1 MGLNNITH
9 DRCRGPNLARSG
21 GLGWLDV
28 RDGVVCARARRC
40 VCVSGL
46 GRWRQRPSARSHH
59 STVRC
64 PPFTRRPN
72 DRPEIWRMAT
82 ECRVRKPSSPPPT
95 ECEKNKE
102 REKKCAPP
110 SPALRAKRWPRRR
123 GWRGMGRKRRRN
135 TRESAEAADAP
146 MDEWSAKWGTFLR
159 FGGSVLLSER
169 RAVMSCCFYMTS
181 RSIFNTL
188 T

>member
-82 ECRVRKPSSPPPT
+82 ECRVRKPSSPPPPNAKKT
-95 ECEKNKE
+95 KNA
-102 REKKCAPP
+102 KKSVHPP
-110 SPALRAKRWPRRR
+110 LLRCVRRGGLDDEAGAVWGGNDDGTRAKEQKPLTHLWTS
-123 GWRGMGRKRRRN
+123 GARN
-135 TRESAEAADAP
+135 GERS
-146 MDEWSAKWGTFLR
+146 SVSVGVCCFLR
-159 FGGSVLLSER
+159 GGR
-169 RAVMSCCFYMTS
+169 
-181 RSIFNTL
+181 
-188 T
+188 